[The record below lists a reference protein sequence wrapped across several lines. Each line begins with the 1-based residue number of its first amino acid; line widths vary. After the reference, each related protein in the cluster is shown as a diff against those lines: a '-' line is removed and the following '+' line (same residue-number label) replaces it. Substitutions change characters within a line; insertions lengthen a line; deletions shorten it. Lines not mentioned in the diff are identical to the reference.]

1 MNIEK
6 TDYIN
11 SLLDIYA
18 ELLTPYQQEIMDLYY
33 QEDLSLKE
41 IADEKEISRNAVFTL
56 INRVEKILIN
66 YEEKLHL
73 LDIKIM
79 WQSLYICKN
88 IMFTYDIH
96 NMWNI
101 LDTNST

>member
-41 IADEKEISRNAVFTL
+41 IADEKNISRNAVFTL
-56 INRVEKILIN
+56 INRVEKILVN
-66 YEEKLHL
+66 YENTLHL
-73 LDIKIM
+73 LDKRKRIQNELDTENDLKTLKEKIE
-79 WQSLYICKN
+79 S
-88 IMFTYDIH
+88 
-96 NMWNI
+96 I
-101 LDTNST
+101 LDE

>member
-66 YEEKLHL
+66 YENKLHL
-73 LDIKIM
+73 LEKRKRIQDELDNEINLDKLKEKIE
-79 WQSLYICKN
+79 L
-88 IMFTYDIH
+88 
-96 NMWNI
+96 I
-101 LDTNST
+101 LDE

>member
-1 MNIEK
+1 M
-6 TDYIN
+6 
-11 SLLDIYA
+11 LDIYA

-73 LDIKIM
+73 LDKRRRI
-79 WQSLYICKN
+79 QDELDSETN
-88 IMFTYDIH
+88 IDVLKAKLES
-96 NMWNI
+96 I
-101 LDTNST
+101 LDE

>member
-1 MNIEK
+1 MDILK

-73 LDIKIM
+73 LDKRRRIQDELDSETNRDVLKAKLE
-79 WQSLYICKN
+79 S
-88 IMFTYDIH
+88 
-96 NMWNI
+96 I
-101 LDTNST
+101 LDE

>member
-1 MNIEK
+1 MDILK

-73 LDIKIM
+73 LDKRRIL
-79 WQSLYICKN
+79 QDELDSETN
-88 IMFTYDIH
+88 IDVLKAKLES
-96 NMWNI
+96 I
-101 LDTNST
+101 LDE

>member
-1 MNIEK
+1 MDILK

-56 INRVEKILIN
+56 IDRVEKILIN

-73 LDIKIM
+73 LDKRRRI
-79 WQSLYICKN
+79 QDELDSETN
-88 IMFTYDIH
+88 IDVLKAKLES
-96 NMWNI
+96 I
-101 LDTNST
+101 LDE

>member
-1 MNIEK
+1 MDILK

-41 IADEKEISRNAVFTL
+41 IADEKEI
-56 INRVEKILIN
+56 
-66 YEEKLHL
+66 
-73 LDIKIM
+73 
-79 WQSLYICKN
+79 
-88 IMFTYDIH
+88 
-96 NMWNI
+96 
-101 LDTNST
+101 

>member
-1 MNIEK
+1 MDILK

-73 LDIKIM
+73 LEKRRRIQDE
-79 WQSLYICKN
+79 LDTETN
-88 IMFTYDIH
+88 IDVLKAKLES
-96 NMWNI
+96 I
-101 LDTNST
+101 LDE

>member
-1 MNIEK
+1 MDILK

-11 SLLDIYA
+11 SLLDVYA

-73 LDIKIM
+73 LDKRRRI
-79 WQSLYICKN
+79 QDELDNETN
-88 IMFTYDIH
+88 IDVLKAKLES
-96 NMWNI
+96 I
-101 LDTNST
+101 LDE

>member
-18 ELLTPYQQEIMDLYY
+18 ELLTPYQREIMDLYY

-66 YEEKLHL
+66 YEECLHL
-73 LDIKIM
+73 LEKRKRIQDELDNEIDINRLKEKIE
-79 WQSLYICKN
+79 S
-88 IMFTYDIH
+88 
-96 NMWNI
+96 I
-101 LDTNST
+101 LDE

>member
-1 MNIEK
+1 MDILK

-73 LDIKIM
+73 LDKRRRI
-79 WQSLYICKN
+79 QDELDSETN
-88 IMFTYDIH
+88 IDVLKTKLES
-96 NMWNI
+96 I
-101 LDTNST
+101 LDE

>member
-1 MNIEK
+1 MDILK

-11 SLLDIYA
+11 SLLDVYA

-73 LDIKIM
+73 LDKRRRI
-79 WQSLYICKN
+79 QDELDSETN
-88 IMFTYDIH
+88 IDVLKAKLES
-96 NMWNI
+96 I
-101 LDTNST
+101 LDE

>member
-66 YEEKLHL
+66 YEECLHL
-73 LDIKIM
+73 LAKRKRIQDELDNEQDIVRLKEKIE
-79 WQSLYICKN
+79 S
-88 IMFTYDIH
+88 
-96 NMWNI
+96 I
-101 LDTNST
+101 LDE